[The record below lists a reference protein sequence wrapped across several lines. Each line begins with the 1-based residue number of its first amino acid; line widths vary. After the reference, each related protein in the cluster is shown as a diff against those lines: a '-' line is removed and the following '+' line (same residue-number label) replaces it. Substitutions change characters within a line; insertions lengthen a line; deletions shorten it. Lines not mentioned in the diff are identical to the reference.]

1 MLSYMKVLIWSARLK
16 GLTANRLPS

>member
-1 MLSYMKVLIWSARLK
+1 MLNCMKVLTWSARLK